1 MKVIQASPYF
11 YPHVGGIETHVL
23 KLSRALARLG
33 HEVEVLTSN
42 MPRTQ
47 LFEVLDGIRIRRF
60 PALNLPYIPIVPGL
74 SAKLSRFKGDLVHSH
89 CPPPFF
95 SYSVDSRPH
104 VVTYHCDVEIPP
116 SFRGI
121 YIPRGISRLVE
132 VIHEKYGKRIVE
144 GCDQV
149 IVTGKGY
156 AETSRLLKGVNWSV
170 IPNGIDLEDFPNKG
184 WEREDEK
191 ILFVGRLSFP
201 KGIHYLV
208 EAMPLVL
215 RELPEAKLTIVGDG
229 EEKRS
234 LMRLVKILNLE
245 DKIDFLGY
253 ISHDDLVKEFYT
265 ASVTV
270 LPSISRLE
278 AFGIVLLESM
288 ACKTPVIASD
298 IPGVRDIAQ
307 EGGIL
312 CRSGDPSDLAIRII
326 ELLGD
331 EPLRKE
337 LGELGFKAVE
347 AKYTWNRIAK
357 TIIGIYE
364 DLI

>member
-1 MKVIQASPYF
+1 
-11 YPHVGGIETHVL
+11 VGGVETHVF
-23 KLSRALARLG
+23 KLSRALVRLG

-42 MPRTQ
+42 VPRTQ

-60 PALNLPYIPIVPGL
+60 PALDLPYIPIVPGL
-74 SAKLSRFKGDLVHSH
+74 SAKISRFKGDLVHSH

-95 SYSVDSRPH
+95 SYSINSKPH

-116 SFRGI
+116 SFRGLH
-121 YIPRGISRLVE
+121 IPGGVSRLVE
-132 VIHEKYGKRIVE
+132 VIHEKYGERIVE
-144 GCDQV
+144 GCDRV
-149 IVTGKGY
+149 IATGEGY

-170 IPNGIDLEDFPNKG
+170 IPNGIDLEDFPDKG
-184 WEREDEK
+184 WEREEEK

-201 KGIHYLV
+201 KGVHYLV
-208 EAMPLVL
+208 KAMPLVL

-229 EEKRS
+229 EERLS

-245 DKIDFLGY
+245 EKIDFLGY

-265 ASVTV
+265 SAITV

-312 CRSGDPSDLAIRII
+312 CRPGDPLDLAIRII
-326 ELLGD
+326 EILGD
-331 EPLRKE
+331 KPLRKR
-337 LGELGFKAVE
+337 LGEVGFRAVE
-347 AKYTWNRIAK
+347 AKYTWNEIAK
-357 TIIGIYE
+357 KITMIYE
-364 DLI
+364 DLV